1 MRLNHWPFI
10 MFDKAFE
17 SLGKAAADTRL
28 KFEQAAARSR
38 AKLRI
43 DHINQQIRIMHNKIS
58 TLTVAMLNMMLYV
71 YFVTNEGSVKSAW
84 FFEDG
89 TLHREGSLCA
99 CGLLMPSTEIDPNP
113 NPTLFGTSQS
123 GAREGERTP
132 PFSGALSPDPKDLP
146 RCHPSIE
153 R

>member
-1 MRLNHWPFI
+1 MRSAAPPFI

-58 TLTVAMLNMMLYV
+58 TLTVAMLNMTHSY
-71 YFVTNEGSVKSAW
+71 
-84 FFEDG
+84 
-89 TLHREGSLCA
+89 
-99 CGLLMPSTEIDPNP
+99 
-113 NPTLFGTSQS
+113 TSMYI
-123 GAREGERTP
+123 
-132 PFSGALSPDPKDLP
+132 L
-146 RCHPSIE
+146 
-153 R
+153 